1 VSIVNIFF
9 ANNIDRVSF
18 RIYNLIACR
27 EVCILKSRIKQIRKD
42 TGLTQSEFGE
52 KIGVKGN
59 TVTTY
64 ETGARVPSDAVIHS
78 ICREFNISELWLRTG
93 EGEPH
98 IQRDEDEE
106 FLEVMEQIHMS
117 DDDLIK
123 RIIKAYWF
131 MEDDEKAAIRKLID
145 GFTKK

>member
-1 VSIVNIFF
+1 METIAERIIQIVGENGG
-9 ANNIDRVSF
+9 N
-18 RIYNLIACR
+18 
-27 EVCILKSRIKQIRKD
+27 K
-42 TGLTQSEFGE
+42 SEFARKINVTPAYISKLE
-52 KIGVKGN
+52 KKP
-59 TVTTY
+59 
-64 ETGARVPSDAVIHS
+64 ESVPSDRTIAD

-117 DDDLIK
+117 DDELIK

-131 MEDDEKAAIRKLID
+131 MEDEEKAAIRKLID

>member
-1 VSIVNIFF
+1 METINDRIAWCVKDSKLTKTAFSEKLNVSQAFI
-9 ANNIDRVSF
+9 SQ
-18 RIYNLIACR
+18 LC
-27 EVCILKSRIKQIRKD
+27 S
-42 TGLTQSEFGE
+42 
-52 KIGVKGN
+52 
-59 TVTTY
+59 
-64 ETGARVPSDAVIHS
+64 GAKMPSDRTIAD

-117 DDDLIK
+117 DDELIK

-131 MEDDEKAAIRKLID
+131 MEDEEKAAIRKLID
-145 GFTKK
+145 GIVRRQKERAERQNHPADS

>member
-1 VSIVNIFF
+1 METINERIAWCVKDRNLTKTAFAEKINVSQSFIS
-9 ANNIDRVSF
+9 RLVS
-18 RIYNLIACR
+18 
-27 EVCILKSRIKQIRKD
+27 
-42 TGLTQSEFGE
+42 GE
-52 KIGVKGN
+52 K
-59 TVTTY
+59 
-64 ETGARVPSDAVIHS
+64 VPSDRTIAD

-93 EGEPH
+93 EGDPH

>member
-1 VSIVNIFF
+1 METINDRIAWCVKDSKLTKTAFSEKLNVSQAFI
-9 ANNIDRVSF
+9 SQ
-18 RIYNLIACR
+18 LC
-27 EVCILKSRIKQIRKD
+27 S
-42 TGLTQSEFGE
+42 
-52 KIGVKGN
+52 
-59 TVTTY
+59 
-64 ETGARVPSDAVIHS
+64 GAKMPSDRTIADIS
-78 ICREFNISELWLRTG
+78 REFNISELWLRTG

-117 DDDLIK
+117 DDELIK

-131 MEDDEKAAIRKLID
+131 MEDEEKAAIRKLID

>member
-1 VSIVNIFF
+1 METINDRIAWCVKDSKLTKTAFSEKLNVSQAFI
-9 ANNIDRVSF
+9 SQ
-18 RIYNLIACR
+18 LC
-27 EVCILKSRIKQIRKD
+27 S
-42 TGLTQSEFGE
+42 
-52 KIGVKGN
+52 
-59 TVTTY
+59 
-64 ETGARVPSDAVIHS
+64 GAKMPSDRTIAD

-117 DDDLIK
+117 DDELIK

-131 MEDDEKAAIRKLID
+131 MEDEEKAAIRKLID
-145 GFTKK
+145 GFTKNKAPVSRSLLITSYISFQG

>member
-1 VSIVNIFF
+1 METIAERIIQIVGENGG
-9 ANNIDRVSF
+9 N
-18 RIYNLIACR
+18 
-27 EVCILKSRIKQIRKD
+27 K
-42 TGLTQSEFGE
+42 SEFARKINVTPAYISKLE
-52 KIGVKGN
+52 KKP
-59 TVTTY
+59 
-64 ETGARVPSDAVIHS
+64 ESVPSDRTIAD
-78 ICREFNISELWLRTG
+78 ICRKFNVSEVWLRTG

-117 DDDLIK
+117 DDELIK

>member
-1 VSIVNIFF
+1 VQIVETINE
-9 ANNIDRVSF
+9 
-18 RIYNLIACR
+18 RIAW
-27 EVCILKSRIKQIRKD
+27 CIKD
-42 TGLTQSEFGE
+42 SGLTKTAFAERINVGQPFISQLCS
-52 KIGVKGN
+52 
-59 TVTTY
+59 
-64 ETGARVPSDAVIHS
+64 GAKNPSDRTIAD

-131 MEDDEKAAIRKLID
+131 MDENEKAAIRKLID
-145 GFTKK
+145 SLCDK

>member
-1 VSIVNIFF
+1 METINERIAWCVKDSNLTKTAFAEKINVSQSFIS
-9 ANNIDRVSF
+9 RLVS
-18 RIYNLIACR
+18 
-27 EVCILKSRIKQIRKD
+27 
-42 TGLTQSEFGE
+42 GE
-52 KIGVKGN
+52 K
-59 TVTTY
+59 
-64 ETGARVPSDAVIHS
+64 VPSDRSIAD